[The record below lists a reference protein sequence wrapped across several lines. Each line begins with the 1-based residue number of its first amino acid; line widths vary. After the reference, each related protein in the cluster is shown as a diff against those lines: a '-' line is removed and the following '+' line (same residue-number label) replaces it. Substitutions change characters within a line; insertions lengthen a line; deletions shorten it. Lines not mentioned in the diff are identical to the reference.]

1 MIPTDSVIRTISNK
15 LKNSPKIYKAAK
27 NTYKQIYQK
36 FLRIRGSF
44 YSIHPNV
51 LLHQVLEN
59 SNHFFGYYDK
69 SPWSTDGQR
78 IIFHRHLHGKMIQI
92 IVYDIHTKVL
102 KLLDESPSWTWQ
114 QGAMLQWWPNLEN
127 CCVYNTIIENKL
139 MAVIRDCITGKI
151 IGQLPMPIQT
161 IHPSGEY
168 YLSLNFRRLYK
179 LREDYGYSSD
189 VSNFSPFQNHN
200 EDGLWRIDLHN
211 KSVDLII
218 SLDDLINKN
227 NTSSMNLAE
236 HKVNHVIYSPNGQ
249 RIAFLHRWFK
259 KNKKIDRLYTADNNG
274 NKLFLLV
281 DDEMTSHYSW
291 KDNSWILAYCRRE
304 SSGNGYYLLRDLS
317 DEFESF
323 EFGVLNVHGDG
334 HPSFSP
340 DKRWIITDTYPD
352 FNLMQNLILFD
363 TVKRE
368 KFILGRFFSPLNF
381 NGINRCDLHP
391 RWSPDGKYIAI
402 DSAHSGNRSL
412 FIIDITAIV
421 TK

>member
-92 IVYDIHTKVL
+92 IVYDIHT
-102 KLLDESPSWTWQ
+102 T
-114 QGAMLQWWPNLEN
+114 
-127 CCVYNTIIENKL
+127 
-139 MAVIRDCITGKI
+139 
-151 IGQLPMPIQT
+151 IQT